1 VHQKK
6 GDFALIL
13 KRCIHDTSLLRQEV
27 LKDFFPK
34 ISFFAKFAP
43 KKQVFCNKM
52 FPFAYN
58 SSVPF

>member
-6 GDFALIL
+6 RDFALIL
-13 KRCIHDTSLLRQEV
+13 KKMHTSLLRQEV
-27 LKDFFPK
+27 PKDFFPK
-34 ISFFAKFAP
+34 ISFFAKFAF
-43 KKQVFCNKM
+43 KKQFFCKKM